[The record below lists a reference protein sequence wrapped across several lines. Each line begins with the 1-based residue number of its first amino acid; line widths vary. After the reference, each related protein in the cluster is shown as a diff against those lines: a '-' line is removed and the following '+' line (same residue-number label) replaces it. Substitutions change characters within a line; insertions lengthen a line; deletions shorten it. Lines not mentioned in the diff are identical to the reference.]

1 MFLAVAM
8 TVIAA
13 QTLFDRITTN
23 FVYAE
28 GGSVS
33 LPSMSQWGGMHQV
46 GLLLAIGFP
55 LVFAVSCSSASRLR
69 ILAGAV
75 LGGDC

>member
-1 MFLAVAM
+1 M